1 MSSQKIEG
9 DYMHLPYFGYGSN
22 LNEEDWNRGK
32 KRTAWDKTILPIETA
47 YLLDYAPVYHYYS
60 STRKGGALDV
70 IQTRG
75 ARTPGVLFEIQE
87 GELRTLNRKEG
98 APNAYHQERV
108 HVQTNNGDII
118 EALTYIVNDDRRENH
133 FVQPTTE
140 YIQVVREGLVRFGLN
155 PEAQD
160 AAAKDESDD
169 ALCSY
174 IFVYGTLREGETRAP
189 LMIENRIGP
198 WISGT
203 VQGELRDLGF
213 YPALIQGKGHVH
225 GELHQYKRITDV
237 LEQLDRIE
245 GYERIG
251 DSENLYERILIDVTT
266 DNGIIQ
272 AWTYRMRKQVGS
284 KIESGDWKR
293 R

>member
-1 MSSQKIEG
+1 
-9 DYMHLPYFGYGSN
+9 MHLPYFGYGSN
-22 LNEEDWNRGK
+22 LNEEDWNQDK
-32 KRTAWDKTILPIETA
+32 NRTAWNKTIVPIEIA
-47 YLLDYAPVYHYYS
+47 YLLDYAPVYHYHS
-60 STRKGGALDV
+60 STRNGGALDV

-108 HVQTNNGDII
+108 HVQTNNGNII
-118 EALTYIVNDDRRENH
+118 EALTYIVNDERREGH

-140 YIQVVREGLVRFGLN
+140 YIQVVRNGLVRFGLN
-155 PEAQD
+155 PDAQD
-160 AAAKDESDD
+160 AASEDENNA
-169 ALCSY
+169 ALCNY
-174 IFVYGTLREGETRAP
+174 IFVYGTLREGESRAS
-189 LMIENRIGP
+189 LMDENRIEP
-198 WISGT
+198 WIAGT
-203 VQGELRDLGF
+203 VQGELRNLGY
-213 YPALIQGKGHVH
+213 YPALIQGKGCVY
-225 GELHQYKRITDV
+225 GELHHYKRITDV
-237 LEQLDRIE
+237 LKQLDEVE

-251 DSENLYERILIDVTT
+251 NSENLYERILIDVTT

-272 AWTYRMRKQVGS
+272 AWTYRMSKQIGS